1 MARMKSVVLAGAVAA
16 GVLAVAA
23 CSSGGASTGPGTGAT
38 ASSSPSTVSLPS
50 WASALGSSVTV
61 TAPQT
66 VSPGNGTPGA
76 VVTGL
81 IRAFNSGKFSQSCG
95 YDEPKGQAQCKAEAA
110 EITASDIPTIKNFA
124 LGYVAVDGSQA
135 VVGITGT
142 ICEPTSGSKCSTN
155 TDAAAVFSSTKTFS
169 DLWKNSLKDT
179 SSYSLTPCVKVGGKW
194 YIYSTS

>member
-1 MARMKSVVLAGAVAA
+1 MKSAVLAGAAAA

-23 CSSGGASTGPGTGAT
+23 CSSGTTPTAGAGASSTTST
-38 ASSSPSTVSLPS
+38 ASLPS

-61 TAPQT
+61 VAPQT

-81 IRAFNSGKFSQSCG
+81 INAFNAGKFSQSCG
-95 YDEPKGQAQCKAEAA
+95 YDEPKGQAACKAEAS
-110 EITASDIPTIKNFA
+110 EVTASDIPTIKNFA
-124 LGYVAVDGSQA
+124 LGYVAEDGSQA

-142 ICEPTSGSKCSTN
+142 ICESGSKCSTN
-155 TDAAAVFSSTKTFS
+155 SDAAAVFSSTKSFS
-169 DLWKNSLKDT
+169 GLWKNSLKDT

-194 YIYSTS
+194 YIYSSS